1 MEKRDVKKLVFQAY
15 NLSTQDQTQGN
26 PPRGSESLIEWFEK
40 YYKAWLKE
48 QESQEE
54 LVKILRVICEINDVD
69 IVDVKGKSRN
79 KELVTAR
86 REYCYF
92 TCNVSKK
99 SMEKIGAKINKDHA
113 TVLHH
118 KNKMEGWLNIP
129 GYNLKEKLELIEN
142 QLKI

>member
-1 MEKRDVKKLVFQAY
+1 MEKIDVKKLVFQAY
-15 NLSTQDQTQGN
+15 NLSTQDKE
-26 PPRGSESLIEWFEK
+26 PRLTNSLSEWFEK

-48 QESQEE
+48 HESQEE

-92 TCNVSKK
+92 AYNVSKK
-99 SMEKIGAKINKDHA
+99 SMKKIGAKINKDHA

-129 GYNLKEKLELIEN
+129 GYNLKEKFELIEN